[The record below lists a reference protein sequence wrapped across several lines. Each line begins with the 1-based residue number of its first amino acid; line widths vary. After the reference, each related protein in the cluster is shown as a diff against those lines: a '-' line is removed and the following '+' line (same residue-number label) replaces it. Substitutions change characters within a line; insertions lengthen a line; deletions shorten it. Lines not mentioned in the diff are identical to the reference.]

1 MLGDPAEARWRDDQV
16 LGCAGAHPGAS
27 LEGLTVVAV
36 TSAQIYGWLE
46 RYAGI
51 VAEQKQYL
59 TGLDAAIGDGDH
71 GINMDRGFQT
81 VLVKLAPV
89 RDKDVGTL
97 LKTTGMALVGSVG
110 GAGGPLYG
118 TFFLRA
124 GAALDGKTEVSDRD
138 LVGALE
144 AGLKGVVERGKANPN
159 DKTMVDALTPAVE
172 QAKQAL
178 ANGAPLEQALTAAAD
193 AAEKGMK
200 ATIPLKALKGRAS
213 YLGDRS
219 IGHQDPG
226 ATSSYLMLRA
236 LSDSL
241 ATLPQRATTTTTT
254 T

>member
-1 MLGDPAEARWRDDQV
+1 M
-16 LGCAGAHPGAS
+16 
-27 LEGLTVVAV
+27 AV
-36 TSAQIYGWLE
+36 SNAQIVSWLE
-46 RYAGI
+46 RYAGV

-71 GINMDRGFQT
+71 GINMDRGFQS

-89 RDKDVGTL
+89 RDKDAGTL

-124 GAALDGKTEVSDRD
+124 GAMLDGKSEVSAHE
-138 LVGALE
+138 LVAALE
-144 AGLKGVVERGKANPN
+144 AGLKGVVERGKANRN
-159 DKTMVDALTPAVE
+159 DKTMVDALAPAIDRARQYLGE
-172 QAKQAL
+172 
-178 ANGAPLEQALTAAAD
+178 GASLEDVMAAAAD
-193 AAEKGMK
+193 AAEEGMK

-236 LSDSL
+236 LSDTL
-241 ATLPQRATTTTTT
+241 AGVPQEARTSST
-254 T
+254 

>member
-1 MLGDPAEARWRDDQV
+1 M
-16 LGCAGAHPGAS
+16 
-27 LEGLTVVAV
+27 AV
-36 TSAQIYGWLE
+36 TGAQIYAWLE

-124 GAALDGKTEVSDRD
+124 GAALDGKAEVSDRD

-144 AGLKGVVERGKANPN
+144 AGPQGVGGGGQAKPHHQTEGGPP
-159 DKTMVDALTPAVE
+159 TPAVQ
-172 QAKQAL
+172 QAQPTPHKWT
-178 ANGAPLEQALTAAAD
+178 P
-193 AAEKGMK
+193 
-200 ATIPLKALKGRAS
+200 
-213 YLGDRS
+213 
-219 IGHQDPG
+219 PG
-226 ATSSYLMLRA
+226 
-236 LSDSL
+236 
-241 ATLPQRATTTTTT
+241 
-254 T
+254 

>member
-1 MLGDPAEARWRDDQV
+1 M
-16 LGCAGAHPGAS
+16 
-27 LEGLTVVAV
+27 AV
-36 TSAQIYGWLE
+36 TSAQIYAWLE

-124 GAALDGKTEVSDRD
+124 GAALDGKTEISGRD

-144 AGLKGVVERGKANPN
+144 AGLKGVSAHVSG
-159 DKTMVDALTPAVE
+159 
-172 QAKQAL
+172 
-178 ANGAPLEQALTAAAD
+178 GC
-193 AAEKGMK
+193 
-200 ATIPLKALKGRAS
+200 
-213 YLGDRS
+213 
-219 IGHQDPG
+219 
-226 ATSSYLMLRA
+226 
-236 LSDSL
+236 
-241 ATLPQRATTTTTT
+241 
-254 T
+254 

>member
-1 MLGDPAEARWRDDQV
+1 MHRAGGGQGDLRDCRRRGGVGHRHRCRDDQV
-16 LGCAGAHPGAS
+16 LGCAGAYPGAS
-27 LEGLTVVAV
+27 LEGLRIVAV
-36 TSAQIYGWLE
+36 TSTQIYAWLE

-118 TFFLRA
+118 TLFLRA

-144 AGLKGVVERGKANPN
+144 AGLKGVVERGKANPH
-159 DKTMVDALTPAVE
+159 DKTIGGALNPAVE
-172 QAKQAL
+172 QAQQA
-178 ANGAPLEQALTAAAD
+178 A
-193 AAEKGMK
+193 
-200 ATIPLKALKGRAS
+200 
-213 YLGDRS
+213 
-219 IGHQDPG
+219 
-226 ATSSYLMLRA
+226 
-236 LSDSL
+236 
-241 ATLPQRATTTTTT
+241 
-254 T
+254 

>member
-1 MLGDPAEARWRDDQV
+1 M
-16 LGCAGAHPGAS
+16 
-27 LEGLTVVAV
+27 AV
-36 TSAQIYGWLE
+36 SSAQIYTWLE

-71 GINMDRGFQT
+71 GINLDRGFQT

-89 RDKDVGTL
+89 RDKDAGTL

-124 GAALDGKTEVSDRD
+124 GAALDGKAEITDAE
-138 LVGALE
+138 LVDALE
-144 AGLKGVVERGKANPN
+144 AVLKGVQDRGKANRN
-159 DKTMVDALTPAVE
+159 DKTMADALAPAVE
-172 QAKQAL
+172 RARQYHGE
-178 ANGAPLEQALTAAAD
+178 GAPLAKAQAAAAD
-193 AAEKGMK
+193 AAEEGMK

-241 ATLPQRATTTTTT
+241 AALPQRAKTTT
-254 T
+254 

>member
-1 MLGDPAEARWRDDQV
+1 M
-16 LGCAGAHPGAS
+16 
-27 LEGLTVVAV
+27 AV

-71 GINMDRGFQT
+71 GINMDRGFQS

-89 RDKDVGTL
+89 RDKDAGTL

-124 GAALDGKTEVSDRD
+124 GSALDGKAEVSNAD

-144 AGLKGVVERGKANPN
+144 AGLKGVVERGKANRN
-159 DKTMVDALTPAVE
+159 DKTMVDALAPAIERARQYVDE
-172 QAKQAL
+172 
-178 ANGAPLEQALTAAAD
+178 GAPLEEALAAAAD
-193 AAEKGMK
+193 AAEEGMK

-241 ATLPQRATTTTTT
+241 ATVPQQAKTSTS
-254 T
+254 

>member
-1 MLGDPAEARWRDDQV
+1 MAA
-16 LGCAGAHPGAS
+16 
-27 LEGLTVVAV
+27 
-36 TSAQIYGWLE
+36 TSAQLYDWVE

-59 TGLDAAIGDGDH
+59 TSLDAAIGDGDH
-71 GINMDRGFQT
+71 GINMDRGFQA
-81 VLVKLAPV
+81 VLVKIARV
-89 RDKDVGTL
+89 RDKDAGTL

-124 GAALDGKTEVSDRD
+124 GAALDGKSEVSDRD

-159 DKTMVDALTPAVE
+159 DKTMVDALTPAIE
-172 QAKQAL
+172 KAKQSIDS
-178 ANGAPLEQALTAAAD
+178 GASVEEAMPAAAER
-193 AAEKGMK
+193 AETGMK

-226 ATSSYLMLRA
+226 ANSSYLMLRA
-236 LSDSL
+236 LSERL
-241 ATLPQRATTTTTT
+241 AALPQQAKSH
-254 T
+254 

>member
-1 MLGDPAEARWRDDQV
+1 M
-16 LGCAGAHPGAS
+16 
-27 LEGLTVVAV
+27 AV
-36 TSAQIYGWLE
+36 TTAQIVSWLE
-46 RYAGI
+46 RYAGVI
-51 VAEQKQYL
+51 AEQKQYL

-81 VLVKLAPV
+81 VLTKLDPV
-89 RDKDVGTL
+89 REKDAGTV
-97 LKTTGMALVGSVG
+97 LKTSGMALVGSVG

-124 GAALDGKTEVSDRD
+124 GAALDGKSEVSTEE
-138 LVGALE
+138 LVAALE

-159 DKTMVDALTPAVE
+159 DKTMVDALTPALE
-172 QAKQAL
+172 RAREAL
-178 ANGAPLEQALTAAAD
+178 REGASPEETLAAAAD

-236 LSDSL
+236 LSDTL
-241 ATLPQRATTTTTT
+241 AALPQQATRTTR
-254 T
+254 

>member
-1 MLGDPAEARWRDDQV
+1 MTA
-16 LGCAGAHPGAS
+16 
-27 LEGLTVVAV
+27 
-36 TSAQIYGWLE
+36 TSAQIYDWLV
-46 RYAGI
+46 RFAGI

-81 VLVKLAPV
+81 VLVKIAPV
-89 RDKDVGTL
+89 RDKDAGTL

-124 GAALDGKTEVSDRD
+124 GAALDGKSEISDRD

-159 DKTMVDALTPAVE
+159 DKTMVDALTPAVAR
-172 QAKQAL
+172 AKQSLDGGASLDEAL
-178 ANGAPLEQALTAAAD
+178 AAAAD
-193 AAEKGMK
+193 AAEEGMK

-226 ATSSYLMLRA
+226 ATSSYLLLRA

-241 ATLPQRATTTTTT
+241 AALPQQAKSTS
-254 T
+254 

>member
-1 MLGDPAEARWRDDQV
+1 M
-16 LGCAGAHPGAS
+16 
-27 LEGLTVVAV
+27 AV
-36 TSAQIYGWLE
+36 TNAQILAWLE
-46 RYAGI
+46 RYAGV

-89 RDKDVGTL
+89 RDKDAGTL

-124 GAALDGKTEVSDRD
+124 GAALDAKTEVANAD
-138 LVGALE
+138 LVTALE
-144 AGLKGVVERGKANPN
+144 AGLKGVVERGKANRN
-159 DKTMVDALTPAVE
+159 DKTMVDALAPAIERARQYVDE
-172 QAKQAL
+172 
-178 ANGAPLEQALTAAAD
+178 GAPLEEALAAAAD
-193 AAEKGMK
+193 AAEEGMK

-241 ATLPQRATTTTTT
+241 AAVPQQAKTTTS
-254 T
+254 

>member
-1 MLGDPAEARWRDDQV
+1 M
-16 LGCAGAHPGAS
+16 
-27 LEGLTVVAV
+27 AV
-36 TSAQIYGWLE
+36 TSGQILSWLE
-46 RYAGI
+46 RYAGVI
-51 VAEQKQYL
+51 AEQKQYL

-81 VLVKLAPV
+81 VLGRLAPV
-89 RDKDVGTL
+89 RDKDAGTL

-124 GAALDGKTEVSDRD
+124 GAALDGKSEFSDQE
-138 LVGALE
+138 LVDALD
-144 AGLKGVVERGKANPN
+144 AGLKGVIERGKANRN
-159 DKTMVDALTPAVE
+159 DKTMVDALTPALE
-172 QAKQAL
+172 RARQSLNDGASLRQAL
-178 ANGAPLEQALTAAAD
+178 AAAAD
-193 AAEKGMK
+193 AAEAGMK

-236 LSDSL
+236 LSDTL
-241 ATLPQRATTTTTT
+241 AMLPQQATTTSR
-254 T
+254 

>member
-1 MLGDPAEARWRDDQV
+1 
-16 LGCAGAHPGAS
+16 
-27 LEGLTVVAV
+27 VAV
-36 TSAQIYGWLE
+36 SNAQIYAWLE

-81 VLVKLAPV
+81 VLVKIEPV
-89 RDKDVGTL
+89 KDKDAGTL

-124 GAALDGKTEVSDRD
+124 GAALDGKSDVSGED
-138 LVGALE
+138 LVSALE
-144 AGLKGVVERGKANPN
+144 AGLKGVVERGKANLN
-159 DKTMVDALTPAVE
+159 DKTMVDALTPAIAR
-172 QAKQAL
+172 AKARVQEGASIGEAL
-178 ANGAPLEQALTAAAD
+178 SS
-193 AAEKGMK
+193 AAEAAEAGMK

-226 ATSSYLMLRA
+226 ATSSYYMLRTLSEA
-236 LSDSL
+236 LAEVPQGANT
-241 ATLPQRATTTTTT
+241 ATS
-254 T
+254 

>member
-1 MLGDPAEARWRDDQV
+1 M
-16 LGCAGAHPGAS
+16 
-27 LEGLTVVAV
+27 AV

-89 RDKDVGTL
+89 RDKDAGTL

-124 GAALDGKTEVSDRD
+124 GSALDGKAEVSNAD

-144 AGLKGVVERGKANPN
+144 AGLKGVVERGKANRN
-159 DKTMVDALTPAVE
+159 DKTMVDALAPAIERARQYVDE
-172 QAKQAL
+172 
-178 ANGAPLEQALTAAAD
+178 GAPLEEALAAAAD
-193 AAEKGMK
+193 AAEEGMK

-241 ATLPQRATTTTTT
+241 ATVPQQAKTSTS
-254 T
+254 

>member
-1 MLGDPAEARWRDDQV
+1 M
-16 LGCAGAHPGAS
+16 
-27 LEGLTVVAV
+27 AV
-36 TSAQIYGWLE
+36 TTAQIYGWLE

-89 RDKDVGTL
+89 RDKDAGTL

-124 GAALDGKTEVSDRD
+124 GAALDGKTEVSDKD
-138 LVGALE
+138 LLSALE
-144 AGLKGVVERGKANPN
+144 AGLKGVVERGKANRN
-159 DKTMVDALTPAVE
+159 DKTMVDALAPAIERARQYVDE
-172 QAKQAL
+172 
-178 ANGAPLEQALTAAAD
+178 GAPLEEALAAAAD
-193 AAEKGMK
+193 AAEEGMK

-241 ATLPQRATTTTTT
+241 ASVPQQAKTATS
-254 T
+254 

>member
-1 MLGDPAEARWRDDQV
+1 M
-16 LGCAGAHPGAS
+16 
-27 LEGLTVVAV
+27 AV
-36 TSAQIYGWLE
+36 TQAQILAWVE
-46 RYAGI
+46 RYAGV

-71 GINMDRGFQT
+71 GINMDRGFQA

-89 RDKDVGTL
+89 RDKEIGTL

-124 GAALDGKTEVSDRD
+124 GAALADKTEVSGEE
-138 LVGALE
+138 LVAALE
-144 AGLKGVVERGKANPN
+144 AGLKGVVERGKANRN
-159 DKTMVDALTPAVE
+159 DKTMVDTLAPAIE
-172 QAKQAL
+172 RAKQSLAEGVSVVSAL
-178 ANGAPLEQALTAAAD
+178 AAAAG
-193 AAEKGMK
+193 AAEEGMK

-226 ATSSYLMLRA
+226 ATSSYLMLRT
-236 LSDSL
+236 LSESV
-241 ATLPQRATTTTTT
+241 AAVPQRASTTT
-254 T
+254 

>member
-1 MLGDPAEARWRDDQV
+1 MAA
-16 LGCAGAHPGAS
+16 
-27 LEGLTVVAV
+27 
-36 TSAQIYGWLE
+36 TSAQIYNWLE

-81 VLVKLAPV
+81 VPVKIVPV
-89 RDKDVGTL
+89 RDKDAGTL

-124 GAALDGKTEVSDRD
+124 GAALDGKSEISDRD

-144 AGLKGVVERGKANPN
+144 AGLKGVVERGKANLN
-159 DKTMVDALTPAVE
+159 DKTMVDALTPAVAR
-172 QAKQAL
+172 AKQSLDGGASLQEAL
-178 ANGAPLEQALTAAAD
+178 AAAAD
-193 AAEKGMK
+193 AAEEGMK

-241 ATLPQRATTTTTT
+241 AALPQRAKSTT
-254 T
+254 

>member
-1 MLGDPAEARWRDDQV
+1 M
-16 LGCAGAHPGAS
+16 
-27 LEGLTVVAV
+27 AV
-36 TSAQIYGWLE
+36 TNAQIYGWLE

-81 VLVKLAPV
+81 VMVKLAQV
-89 RDKDVGTL
+89 RDKDAGTL

-124 GAALDGKTEVSDRD
+124 GAALDGKAEVSDKD

-144 AGLKGVVERGKANPN
+144 AGLKGVVERGKANRN
-159 DKTMVDALTPAVE
+159 DKTMVDALAPAIERARQYVDE
-172 QAKQAL
+172 
-178 ANGAPLEQALTAAAD
+178 GAPLEEAIAAAAD
-193 AAEKGMK
+193 AAEEGMK

-241 ATLPQRATTTTTT
+241 ASVPQQAKTATS
-254 T
+254 

>member
-1 MLGDPAEARWRDDQV
+1 MTA
-16 LGCAGAHPGAS
+16 
-27 LEGLTVVAV
+27 
-36 TSAQIYGWLE
+36 TSAQIYDWLV
-46 RYAGI
+46 RFAGI

-81 VLVKLAPV
+81 VLVKIAPV
-89 RDKDVGTL
+89 RDKDAGTL

-124 GAALDGKTEVSDRD
+124 GAALDGKSEISDRD

-159 DKTMVDALTPAVE
+159 DKTMVDALTPAVAR
-172 QAKQAL
+172 AKQSLDGGASLDEAL
-178 ANGAPLEQALTAAAD
+178 GAAAD
-193 AAEKGMK
+193 AAEEGMK

-241 ATLPQRATTTTTT
+241 AALPQQAKSTS
-254 T
+254 

>member
-1 MLGDPAEARWRDDQV
+1 MAA
-16 LGCAGAHPGAS
+16 
-27 LEGLTVVAV
+27 
-36 TSAQIYGWLE
+36 TSAQIYDWLE

-51 VAEQKQYL
+51 VADQKQYL

-81 VLVKLAPV
+81 VMVKLAPV
-89 RDKDVGTL
+89 RDKDAATV

-124 GAALDGKTEVSDRD
+124 GAALDGRTEIGTDQ
-138 LVGALE
+138 LVAALE
-144 AGLKGVVERGKANPN
+144 AGLKGVVDRGKANRN
-159 DKTMVDALTPAVE
+159 DKTMVDALAPAIDRAR
-172 QAKQAL
+172 QSL
-178 ANGAPLEQALTAAAD
+178 GNGASLEETMAAAAD
-193 AAEKGMK
+193 AAEEGMK

-236 LSDSL
+236 LSDTL
-241 ATLPQRATTTTTT
+241 AGVTQEARTRST
-254 T
+254 